1 MKKTIKTAGL
11 LIVAIVL
18 LGCGESDTSSNSNAS
33 TNGDSTDVVISSEV
47 GTINSEKQLRNEATK
62 QGLASSLSKITYAI
76 KEEVRQDV
84 PVVEISFE
92 QTRVYGV
99 TVEKSNKTKTDALSD
114 TNESLLFI
122 NLQELNASA
131 LQNSVLCNVPQNTIA
146 KELNV
151 TLRSCVEQGVV
162 DNVTFG
168 KRRQLQGEGNST
180 SYAIPY
186 IGNLDN
192 IKITLGDV
200 NNSVSVAFE
209 VNASDIYL
217 PNVSKENPKNSRM
230 ELMINGLAIVTVSD
244 VNETLTQQR
253 EAQEATLVKLSENID
268 AKFNSLETNT
278 EVIDS
283 GLALLQASIDEQNG
297 YDDTT
302 MGTGK
307 ENLLRAIGISED
319 TYSAI
324 QVLYAKLQKSV
335 DERFQK
341 ADVLKNPTAYES
353 EVRNKLT
360 LASQK
365 ISEQKSRLNRMTIIL
380 PIATPTSPTP
390 EGGGTGGGGGF

>member
-33 TNGDSTDVVISSEV
+33 TNGDRTDVVISSEV

-192 IKITLGDV
+192 IEITLGDV
-200 NNSVSVAFE
+200 NNSVSIAFE

-217 PNVSKENPKNSRM
+217 PNLSKENPKNSRM
-230 ELMINGLAIVTVSD
+230 ELMINGLAVVTVSD

-297 YDDTT
+297 YDADT

-341 ADVLKNPTAYES
+341 ADVLENPTAYES

-390 EGGGTGGGGGF
+390 EGGGTGSGGPI